1 MASDL
6 MSDKD
11 SCIDPILKNEVVVM
25 EDSTETSNEIDNV
38 LSGELNWQIIKCSNQ
53 DEVVEIAR
61 KGQAA
66 FFILDNW
73 VGSKHE
79 GLDALER
86 IKAINQKTF
95 VTIFSGHQIDRSL
108 AERLSG
114 DLFEDKTDIS
124 ENIRH
129 IAYEMLAFRKKLVG
143 SMLESIESQMKYI
156 ESLEG
161 SYINSTATMPKSSHT
176 GSGESITGNLQKMNR
191 AAYKKLLLDNVWY
204 LENKGKYAVFV
215 NGEFEFSEDNRDTC
229 LSKLI
234 SCPEYKGKQ
243 VFHAKVQR
251 RVRLIEEPSSLSVE
265 LV

>member
-1 MASDL
+1 MVSDL
-6 MSDKD
+6 MSDRD
-11 SCIDPILKNEVVVM
+11 SCLDPIFKNEVVVM
-25 EDSTETSNEIDNV
+25 EDSKETNEEISNV
-38 LSGELNWQIIKCSNQ
+38 LAGELNWQVIKCNNQ

-61 KGQAA
+61 KGLAA

-108 AERLSG
+108 AEKLSG

-124 ENIRH
+124 ENVRH
-129 IAYEMLAFRKKLVG
+129 IAYKMLAFRKKLVG
-143 SMLESIESQMKYI
+143 SMLENIESQMEYI
-156 ESLEG
+156 ESIEG
-161 SYINSTATMPKSSHT
+161 SYIGSSTVALGDLYSRPGT
-176 GSGESITGNLQKMNR
+176 SISENLQERNKT
-191 AAYKKLLLDNVWY
+191 AYKELLLDRAWY

-215 NGEFEFSEDNRDTC
+215 DGKFEFSEADRNTC
-229 LSKLI
+229 LHKLV
-234 SCPEYKGKQ
+234 SCPEYRGKQ
-243 VFHAKVQR
+243 IFHAKVQR
-251 RVRLIEEPSSLSVE
+251 RIRSVEEPSSLSVD